1 MNAIVYTIYGSPDV
15 LHLEEVKKPAL
26 NKEKVLVKVHATSIN
41 AGDWLMTGSAAARPL
56 ADPLGT
62 GFTYQG
68 RLTDA
73 GAPANGTYDFQF
85 SLFNA
90 QSSGTQVGTTLTV
103 TGVTVTNGLFTVLLD
118 FGNVYDGTARYLQIA
133 VRTGGGGSYTPL
145 NPLQPLSASPY
156 ALYTK
161 QADNADRLDT
171 YHASNTRG
179 NIPIS
184 NGSLNV
190 NLNADKLD
198 GQDASAFMP
207 AAGNLIIVAKTGGN
221 FSTITTALNS
231 ISGASDTNRY
241 LIYVAPGVY
250 NEQVTM
256 KQYVDIQGSGELTTK
271 ITFAG
276 SATDTLGTVI
286 GANDAELRFLTV
298 ESTGGDVYAIS
309 IYNNNASPR
318 LTHITVSAKNSS
330 DVYGVYNDYSS
341 PIMTDVTASADG
353 YEHTYGIY
361 NLYSSPTMTNVS
373 ASAKDGDL
381 ATYGMNN
388 ISSSVTINNSIIN
401 AEWGG

>member
-1 MNAIVYTIYGSPDV
+1 
-15 LHLEEVKKPAL
+15 
-26 NKEKVLVKVHATSIN
+26 
-41 AGDWLMTGSAAARPL
+41 
-56 ADPLGT
+56 
-62 GFTYQG
+62 
-68 RLTDA
+68 
-73 GAPANGTYDFQF
+73 
-85 SLFNA
+85 
-90 QSSGTQVGTTLTV
+90 
-103 TGVTVTNGLFTVLLD
+103 
-118 FGNVYDGTARYLQIA
+118 
-133 VRTGGGGSYTPL
+133 
-145 NPLQPLSASPY
+145 
-156 ALYTK
+156 
-161 QADNADRLDT
+161 
-171 YHASNTRG
+171 
-179 NIPIS
+179 
-184 NGSLNV
+184 
-190 NLNADKLD
+190 
-198 GQDASAFMP
+198 
-207 AAGNLIIVAKTGGN
+207 
-221 FSTITTALNS
+221 
-231 ISGASDTNRY
+231 
-241 LIYVAPGVY
+241 
-250 NEQVTM
+250 M